1 MPRKPPKCFIN
12 ACRSDF
18 PAGTDGRGVKKSR
31 CSRGVAKSRTW
42 RRSSRGTGVELGA
55 GSTSADLVCVRAVM
69 TLEGESPACRRQL
82 SASRRETR
90 RVGRGTRSVPLA
102 VNKVPNAGIFQ
113 EPRGRD
119 GDRRT
124 LAGETPRAVEPML
137 RGNAVD
143 GHLELGHV
151 PRAHPCRGIACTRQ
165 GIGRPTSWCARAP
178 DGPIRR
184 RTRR

>member
-1 MPRKPPKCFIN
+1 MPRNPPKCFIN

-18 PAGTDGRGVKKSR
+18 PAGTDGRGVRKSR
-31 CSRGVAKSRTW
+31 CSHGVAKSRTW
-42 RRSSRGTGVELGA
+42 RGVSCGTGVELGA
-55 GSTSADLVCVRAVM
+55 GSSSANLVCVRAPVLR
-69 TLEGESPACRRQL
+69 TLEGESTACSRQL

-102 VNKVPNAGIFQ
+102 VNQVPNAGIFQ

-124 LAGETPRAVEPML
+124 LAWETPRAIEPML

-143 GHLELGHV
+143 GRLELGHV
-151 PRAHPCRGIACTRQ
+151 PRAHPCRGIACTR
-165 GIGRPTSWCARAP
+165 
-178 DGPIRR
+178 
-184 RTRR
+184 